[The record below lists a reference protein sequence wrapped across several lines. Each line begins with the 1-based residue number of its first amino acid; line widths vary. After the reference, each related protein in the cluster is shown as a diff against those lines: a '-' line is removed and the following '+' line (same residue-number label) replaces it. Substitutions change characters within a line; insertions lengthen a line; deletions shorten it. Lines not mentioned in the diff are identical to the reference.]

1 MEQANKWSISI
12 YHKNIDLRNANDV
25 KLHISPENA
34 KWERGREKECVKRQY
49 NRKNGFKSLS

>member
-25 KLHISPENA
+25 RLHISPENA
-34 KWERGREKECVKRQY
+34 KWER
-49 NRKNGFKSLS
+49 KSGKSVWKAVE

>member
-25 KLHISPENA
+25 RLHISPENA
-34 KWERGREKECVKRQY
+34 KWERKRE
-49 NRKNGFKSLS
+49 RKSVWKAVE